1 MASKKQQKRKV
12 AEEVDE
18 SFAPLVLESKPKKG
32 KMNNANATDNS
43 NDNLVDDVIDGN
55 GSNRMVIIEHCKSW

>member
-12 AEEVDE
+12 VEEVDE

-32 KMNNANATDNS
+32 KMNVNANANDNS
-43 NDNLVDDVIDGN
+43 NDVPVDAGN
-55 GSNRMVIIEHCKSW
+55 GSNRMVMIEHCKSW